1 MFVATCFLIMPLK
14 CIMAL
19 EGERNVMYGQFK
31 FLFSPLQIG
40 KVTVPNR
47 ISFSSHLTNL
57 AENNLPSERQM
68 YYWAARAR
76 GGAGLIVTE
85 EQSVHPTDHAY
96 EKLIDAWN
104 PEVIPGYRRVCRA
117 VHEFETKVF
126 AQLNHNGGQGDGSY
140 SRLPVWGP
148 SPVPDFMFREVPKE
162 MEIED
167 IKEVTEA
174 FCTAATHVREGGFD
188 GIELQLGHSSLLR
201 QFLSPLTNLRGDDY
215 GGSLDNRMRLPLEV
229 IDAVR
234 KTIGADYTLGIR
246 LCADE
251 MVQGGLTLD
260 DVKEIAG
267 HFEAAGNIDFIDL
280 SLATFYNL
288 YLVGATMHTP
298 LGYTIPLAAGIK
310 SVVNLPVFCTGRIN
324 DPVMAER
331 VLADGQADMIGMV
344 RAQICDPELA
354 NKAKE
359 GRLEEIRYCVAD
371 NQGCYGRV
379 GLNKTIG
386 CIQNPHIGFEK
397 ERNAEVIKPALIKKK
412 VLIIGGGPAGLRA
425 AEVAARRG
433 HRVTLYEKQ
442 DKLGGQVNIAALG
455 AGREELKSVIRN
467 SENQLK
473 LLPVEIVLNKE
484 VTPEFILGQN
494 PDCIIVATGA
504 LPKPCT
510 LLGGN
515 GPAVFNVWQ
524 VLTGEAKAGEKV
536 LFIDNDGHHQATA
549 TVEFL
554 LDHGSKVHIVTN
566 SPTIGSELGP
576 TQDSYLTHQRLA
588 QKGITFT
595 PDFAVT
601 EIQGTAVKGLNYYNN
616 EWHTFDGYDTVVYA
630 MGNQVEDAL
639 YRALKG
645 KVKEMYRIG
654 DCVAPRKIDMAVLEG
669 DKVARMI

>member
-1 MFVATCFLIMPLK
+1 
-14 CIMAL
+14 
-19 EGERNVMYGQFK
+19 MYGDFK
-31 FLFSPLQIG
+31 YLFSPLRIG
-40 KVTVPNR
+40 GTTVPNR
-47 ISFSSHLTNL
+47 ISFSAHLTNL

-68 YYWAARAR
+68 YYLAERAR
-76 GGAGLIVTE
+76 GGAGLIITE
-85 EQSVHPTDHAY
+85 EQTVHPTDHAY
-96 EKLIDAWN
+96 EKLIDAWK
-104 PEVIPGYRRVCRA
+104 PEIVPGYRKICRA
-117 VHEFETKVF
+117 VHEFETKIF

-167 IKEVTEA
+167 INEITGSFCEA
-174 FCTAATHVREGGFD
+174 AINVREGGFD

-201 QFLSPLTNLRGDDY
+201 QFLSPLTNLRTDAY
-215 GGSLDNRMRLPLEV
+215 GGSLENRMRFPLEV
-229 IDAVR
+229 IAEVR
-234 KTIGADYTLGIR
+234 RMVGADFTLGIR

-260 DVKEIAG
+260 DVKEIARR
-267 HFEAAGNIDFIDL
+267 FETTGNIDFIDL
-280 SLATFYNL
+280 TLATFYNL
-288 YLVGATMHTP
+288 YLVGATMHAS

-344 RAQICDPELA
+344 RAQICDPHLA
-354 NKAKE
+354 NKAKD

-379 GLNKTIG
+379 GLNRPIG
-386 CIQNPHIGFEK
+386 CIQNPHIGY
-397 ERNAEVIKPALIKKK
+397 ERERSAEIIKPAPLKKK
-412 VLIIGGGPAGLRA
+412 VLVVGGGPAGLRA

-433 HRVTLYEKQ
+433 HRVTLYEKLE
-442 DKLGGQVNIAALG
+442 KLGGQVNIAALG
-455 AGREELKSVIRN
+455 AGREELRYVIRN

-473 LLPVEIVLNKE
+473 LLPVEIVLNKG
-484 VTPEFILGQN
+484 VTAGFILEQD
-494 PDCIIVATGA
+494 PDAVIVATGA
-504 LPKPCT
+504 LPNPCS
-510 LLGGN
+510 LPGGD
-515 GPAVFNVWQ
+515 GPGIFNVWQ
-524 VLTGEAKAGEKV
+524 VLTGEAGVGKKV

-554 LDHGSKVHIVTN
+554 LDRGSQVHIVTN

-576 TQDSYLTHQRLA
+576 SQDAYLAHQRLA
-588 QKGITFT
+588 RKGVTFT

-616 EWHTFDGYDTVVYA
+616 EWRTFEGFDTVVYA
-630 MGNQVEDAL
+630 MGSRADDAL

-645 KVKEMYRIG
+645 KVRELYRVG

>member
-1 MFVATCFLIMPLK
+1 
-14 CIMAL
+14 
-19 EGERNVMYGQFK
+19 MYGQFK
-31 FLFSPLQIG
+31 YLFSPLRIG
-40 KVTVPNR
+40 RITVPNR

-57 AENNLPSERQM
+57 AENNLPSEKQM
-68 YYWAARAR
+68 YYLAERAR
-76 GGAGLIVTE
+76 GGAGLIITE
-85 EQSVHPTDHAY
+85 EQTVHPTDHAY
-96 EKLIDAWN
+96 EKLIDAWKL
-104 PEVIPGYRRVCRA
+104 EVVPGYRKICRA
-117 VHEFETKVF
+117 VHEFETRIF

-167 IKEVTEA
+167 IREITGS
-174 FCTAATHVREGGFD
+174 FCRAAVNVREGGFD
-188 GIELQLGHSSLLR
+188 GVELQLGHSSLLR
-201 QFLSPLTNLRGDDY
+201 QFLSPLTNLRADDY
-215 GGSLDNRMRLPLEV
+215 GGSLENRMRFPLEV
-229 IDAVR
+229 IAAVR
-234 KTIGADYTLGIR
+234 KTVGADYTLGIR

-260 DVKEIAG
+260 NVKEIARR
-267 HFEAAGNIDFIDL
+267 FEAAGNIDFIDL
-280 SLATFYNL
+280 TLATFYNL

-344 RAQICDPELA
+344 RAQICDPHLA

-397 ERNAEVIKPALIKKK
+397 ERSAEAIKPAPLLKK
-412 VLIIGGGPAGLRA
+412 VLIVGGGPAGLRA

-442 DKLGGQVNIAALG
+442 EKLGGQVNIAALG

-484 VTPEFILGQN
+484 VTVDFVLGQE
-494 PDCIIVATGA
+494 PGAVIVATGA
-504 LPKPCT
+504 LPKPCS
-510 LLGGN
+510 LPGGD
-515 GPAVFNVWQ
+515 GPGIFNVWQ
-524 VLTGEAKAGEKV
+524 VLTDEVKVGKKV

-554 LDHGSKVHIVTN
+554 LDRGSQVHIVTN

-576 TQDSYLTHQRLA
+576 SQDAYLAHQRLA
-588 QKGITFT
+588 RKGVTFT

-616 EWHTFDGYDTVVYA
+616 EWRTFEGYDTVVYA
-630 MGNQVEDAL
+630 MGSRAEDAL
-639 YRALKG
+639 YKALKG
-645 KVKEMYRIG
+645 KIKELYRIG
-654 DCVAPRKIDMAVLEG
+654 DCLAPRKIDMAILEG

>member
-1 MFVATCFLIMPLK
+1 
-14 CIMAL
+14 
-19 EGERNVMYGQFK
+19 MYGQFK
-31 FLFSPLQIG
+31 YLFSPLRIG
-40 KVTVPNR
+40 RVTVPNR
-47 ISFSSHLTNL
+47 ISFSAHLTNL
-57 AENNLPSERQM
+57 AERNLPSERYM
-68 YYWAARAR
+68 YYLAERAR
-76 GGAGLIVTE
+76 GGAGLIITE
-85 EQSVHPTDHAY
+85 EQSVHPTDHSY

-104 PEVIPGYRRVCRA
+104 PDVIPGYRKICRA
-117 VHEFETKVF
+117 VHEYETRIF
-126 AQLNHNGGQGDGSY
+126 AQLNHNGAQGDGSY
-140 SRLPVWGP
+140 SRLPVLGP

-167 IKEVTEA
+167 IREI
-174 FCTAATHVREGGFD
+174 TASFSKAAAHVREGGFD

-201 QFLSPLTNLRGDDY
+201 QFLSPLTNLRADDY
-215 GGSLDNRMRLPLEV
+215 GGSLENRMRFPLDV
-229 IDAVR
+229 IAAVR
-234 KTIGADYTLGIR
+234 RTLGPDYTLGIR

-260 DVKEIAG
+260 DVKEIARR
-267 HFEAAGNIDFIDL
+267 FEAAGNLDFLDL
-280 SLATFYNL
+280 TLATFYNL

-310 SVVNLPVFCTGRIN
+310 SVVSLPVFCTGRIN

-331 VLADGQADMIGMV
+331 VLAEGQADMIGMV
-344 RAQICDPELA
+344 RAQICDPAMA

-379 GLNKTIG
+379 GLNKNIG

-397 ERNAEVIKPALIKKK
+397 ERNAENIKPAPVKKS

-433 HRVTLYEKQ
+433 HKVTLYEKS

-467 SENQLK
+467 AENQLK
-473 LLPVEIVLNKE
+473 TLPVAIILNKE
-484 VTPEFILGQN
+484 ATPEFILEQN
-494 PDCIIVATGA
+494 PDVVIVATGA
-504 LPKPCT
+504 LPKPCS
-510 LLGGN
+510 LPGAGGP
-515 GPAVFNVWQ
+515 GIFNIWQ
-524 VLTGEAKAGEKV
+524 VLTGEAGVGKKV

-554 LDHGSKVHIVTN
+554 IDRGSQVHIVTN
-566 SPTIGSELGP
+566 SATIGSELGP

-588 QKGITFT
+588 QKGVTFT

-601 EIQGTAVKGLNYYNN
+601 EIQGVAVKGLNYYSN
-616 EWHTFDGYDTVVYA
+616 EWRTFDDFDTVVYA
-630 MGNQVEDAL
+630 MGSRVEDAL
-639 YRALKG
+639 YKALKG
-645 KVKEMYRIG
+645 RVKELYRVG
-654 DCVAPRKIDMAVLEG
+654 DCVAPRRIDMAILEG
-669 DKVARMI
+669 DKVARAI